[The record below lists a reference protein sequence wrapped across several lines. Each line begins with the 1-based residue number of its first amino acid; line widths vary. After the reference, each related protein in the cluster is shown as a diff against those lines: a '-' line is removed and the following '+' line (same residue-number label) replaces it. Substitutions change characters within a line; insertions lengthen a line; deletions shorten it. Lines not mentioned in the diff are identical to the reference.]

1 MVGKVLKW
9 GSCHFTFWQIWLGEK
24 MQKMIAHHAFSKLC
38 FFFFFFF
45 FFFFYLEKKKKK
57 KRRRRRRKKRKEY
70 FHSFTRNYNENSKH
84 KTNKD

>member
-24 MQKMIAHHAFSKLC
+24 MQKMIAHHAFSKL
-38 FFFFFFF
+38 FF
-45 FFFFYLEKKKKK
+45 LKKKNNNKK
-57 KRRRRRRKKRKEY
+57 KRY
-70 FHSFTRNYNENSKH
+70 FHSFKRNYNENSKH